1 MYFIAGNLGFLTAQI
16 EKKTNDDLSQK
27 KEYVVYLVYDT
38 ANSSGHANSVRA
50 VHLMS
55 HGGKRGDYGTLP
67 APTTH
72 EIYDKSQ
79 MSASM
84 IRDCCNHTQT
94 RFVWRLRLS
103 LSCYREHFIE
113 SKPPKFGPRASLGR
127 LLIRAAFLP
136 ADDKRSRHTEAKY
149 CLGILTGTHSGPE
162 SRGRCRVAAVE
173 RATPSVAYV
182 RSTRT

>member
-1 MYFIAGNLGFLTAQI
+1 MTRGKCAWPVASEPWGVAQ
-16 EKKTNDDLSQK
+16 ECTELPPCEDVSQSGLS
-27 KEYVVYLVYDT
+27 
-38 ANSSGHANSVRA
+38 R
-50 VHLMS
+50 
-55 HGGKRGDYGTLP
+55 
-67 APTTH
+67 TTH